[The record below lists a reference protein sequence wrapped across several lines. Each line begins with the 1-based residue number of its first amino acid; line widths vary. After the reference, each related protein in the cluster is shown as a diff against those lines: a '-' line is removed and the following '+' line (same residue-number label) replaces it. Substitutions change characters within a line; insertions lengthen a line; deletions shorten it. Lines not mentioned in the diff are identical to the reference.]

1 MKVKN
6 LILLIFLSVLS
17 AQSALAHRLVY
28 ETQDSS
34 NNIATGVYLNEVT
47 GDLVIQKYQFSKSE
61 LKARDYEFPKEV
73 KSFASFYH
81 PLSKLRPDI
90 AQEKINISLHQ
101 SSPDIQVELE
111 KAMRIPRAAG
121 NELIQ
126 KVNLAIF
133 EGGSNK
139 VIPGGGGGGSGS
151 QKSFAIL
158 SDKSGKLLLAKGRN
172 SKLSLP
178 KVSSFP
184 KDLVNSLSS
193 KSSKELD
200 ISTPMKVD
208 RALSSMNSI
217 VRTYDFSQNQRNEL
231 INELNKKKN
240 ALSTK
245 ISNMSLVKSV
255 IKNGERVDL
264 YFDFNDGSF
273 YLKTSKN
280 GVLKD
285 DEFFPV
291 SDDKNLEDLK
301 HKLEREGLYSKNE
314 FDESFDDYY
323 IQSCESLES
332 LQSLLPDLDSN
343 IANILKVNDK
353 LWGSYLENAISSK
366 PIILQDGGMVFAIS
380 ALNESH
386 NVKLKVN
393 NSGEVIGVDFLD
405 EEKATRDGLKVK
417 RVTENGKAYFK
428 IVATDP
434 INKEEIDQ
442 FFFDSEKSADG
453 RNSVAVYVRGSGE
466 GKDIY
471 DKNIYKI
478 SLSEGRITQADKKI
492 QLSSS
497 RDDAYPQNI
506 SRGSGQEVKSFFF
519 KNFFSLDSK
528 REKLADEIQSAV
540 NGQIGSI
547 NKDGKV
553 YLNKGEINQVV
564 LDIVNDVERDIPEL
578 NADVGKLTA
587 KTYEHSYKNFVSN
600 IVPKMVKEL
609 LPGESDKF
617 YSDITNASMLSL
629 NRCLEKA
636 SEKSNEKAAADCME
650 VYMKEAPIKIGEE
663 VLKFQLKVND
673 QEALSAT
680 SVSEYTKCIK
690 ENYDATLDMAY
701 VKGCVFKALLTS
713 VDKGLER
720 VVSVSLEDME
730 NVYKKNGKNIT
741 LNVSSETLDRARKDL
756 RECYEKKGYIAP
768 RLFKDNYNQRKLNS
782 LGTDEFKNDLLS
794 CSSRIEQVVGRSVS
808 QILVNHELDAMD
820 IKGSEKD
827 QIRNTTL
834 VSGYDNCIEIQKGMA
849 ERLAAKGEFSTVRA
863 GLCADLVTLTATNLV
878 ITKTLKDKLGND
890 LWADLMIR
898 DKAPHI
904 KCFEDLKS
912 AARNELIESEGR
924 TNGFEKESA
933 ECLKESVVWA
943 SYHLGQSE
951 LANVFASDPLYR
963 NVSLSDQKKDYYA
976 KMIQSCFKKKLAS
989 YDSVTEVSSSL
1000 DKIQSACTV
1009 ELVMSDS
1016 ASSDIL
1022 APIVTGMLEDSGVD
1036 KEIIDKTRGDIVDKM
1051 RQNVSKALEKKDLNL
1066 DEVVIEFKK
1075 IQGEATYLVADSTID
1090 KYVHDMVPGENSEKI
1105 SKELREKLFEGKY
1118 NFRPRLLEAKSK
1130 EDLDFIVNH
1139 MTEIAAVDLT
1149 EHASRAEGKKLQE
1162 KGLLKTNED
1171 VEKLAKNGRNY
1182 MEKCLEERAPSVEL
1196 KTHLDSCVLKVKS
1209 SVTYDVFD
1217 DQLKELLFTG
1227 PYSEAFTDSE
1237 REVVYKKFINEDLRE
1252 GINQSYKDD
1261 NLEALQ
1267 SKFTLEATSVI
1278 GEKVLRKSIND
1289 LYIGNI
1295 NKSSPDYLAKST
1307 EANAVA
1313 DIANDELQ
1321 NCLESLKGK
1330 PDANTEECINAAR
1343 FKATSLVFADKVRPF
1358 LNLLSKNK
1366 SVQDRFLNTEL
1377 SVFKRCTEVK
1387 GNLAKEYTDA
1397 VNGCLVESIF
1407 DLVSEL
1413 VVKGSET
1420 TDFLKNIAE
1429 SDLSDFRVCI
1439 EDKKR
1444 DLVKNSADLKSSEAS
1459 RKSLYAKIDKRE
1471 DFWMEYFNNSPSE
1484 DSQKKIDWAIEVVQV
1499 CGLSRAVPEVLSSLR
1514 QSGKLS
1520 EKLSLSRGEELYT
1533 INAIAKVEQFAK
1545 DTLQNGLWLKMESK
1559 ETESNSTVSEELE
1572 LETLSTY
1579 LDQYMPMIGEYLKK
1593 LHDYDE
1599 KGSKAALDKLLNQ
1612 IRAEL
1617 KVKGELSLDDLKSIL
1632 MKSDL
1637 IDIVIEAEI
1646 ANFVKKEAKEPLSK
1660 EGVDAATIEKLG
1672 SKNILG
1678 PIFKTSEGKKAI
1690 AEIKEQFI
1698 APMLAGKGSKDIP
1711 ESIVTDVKHLLA
1723 KDTRVGGFVETLA
1736 GAIVQKK
1743 LEEKRPKNFA
1753 SSGIASMLGYDTKD
1767 FLWSNLRTRRESG
1780 TDTAQQPVNKALGY
1794 FGDKILL
1801 PMLLKNDLGTRTE
1814 KGIFR
1819 DSKIDIMQERQEKFS
1834 TMIEDIM
1841 EL

>member
-1 MKVKN
+1 M
-6 LILLIFLSVLS
+6 
-17 AQSALAHRLVY
+17 LAHKLVY
-28 ETQDSS
+28 ETQDSL

-47 GDLVIQKYQFSKSE
+47 GDLVVQKYQFSKSE
-61 LKARDYEFPKEV
+61 LKANDYKFPSEV

-90 AQEKINISLHQ
+90 VQEKINISLNQ
-101 SSPDIQVELE
+101 SSPDVQVQLE
-111 KAMRIPRAAG
+111 KALRVSRPVG

-126 KVNLAIF
+126 KVNMAIYK
-133 EGGSNK
+133 GGSNK
-139 VIPGGGGGGSGS
+139 VIPGGGSGS
-151 QKSFAIL
+151 QKSFAVL

-193 KSSKELD
+193 KSSKEFD

-208 RALSSMNSI
+208 RALDSMNSI
-217 VRTYDFSQNQRNEL
+217 VRTYGFSQGQRSEL
-231 INELNKKKN
+231 INELNRKKSD
-240 ALSTK
+240 LSKK
-245 ISNMSLVKSV
+245 ISGMSLVKSV
-255 IKNGERVDL
+255 MKNGERTDL

-301 HKLEREGLYSKNE
+301 HKLEREGLYSKSE

-323 IQSCESLES
+323 TQSCESLES
-332 LQSLLPDLDSN
+332 LQNLLPNLDSN

-366 PIILQDGGMVFAIS
+366 PIVVQDGGMVLAIS

-393 NSGEVIGVDFLD
+393 NSGEIVGVDFLD
-405 EEKATRDGLKVK
+405 EEKAKRDGLKVK
-417 RVTENGKAYFK
+417 RITENGKAYFK

-434 INKEEIDQ
+434 TSKEEIDQ
-442 FFFDSEKSADG
+442 FFFDFEESADG
-453 RNSVAVYVRGSGE
+453 RNSIAIYVRGNGE

-471 DKNIYKI
+471 DKNIYKV
-478 SLSEGRITQADKKI
+478 SLSEGRITQVDKKI

-497 RDDAYPQNI
+497 RVDTYPQDI
-506 SRGSGQEVKSFFF
+506 SRGSGQGVKSFFF
-519 KNFFSLDSK
+519 KNFFSLESK
-528 REKLADEIQSAV
+528 REKLADEIQNAV
-540 NGQIGSI
+540 DGQIESI
-547 NKDGKV
+547 NKDGKI
-553 YLNKGEINQVV
+553 YLNKSEINQIV
-564 LDIVNDVERDIPEL
+564 LDIVNDVERDIPNL
-578 NADVGKLTA
+578 NSDVAKLTA
-587 KTYEHSYKNFVSN
+587 KTYEHSYKNFISN

-617 YSDITNASMLSL
+617 YLDITAASMLSL
-629 NRCLEKA
+629 NKCLEKA
-636 SEKSNEKAAADCME
+636 SGKSNEKAAADCME
-650 VYMKEAPIKIGEE
+650 VYMKEAPVKIGEE
-663 VLKFQLKVND
+663 VLKFQLKIND
-673 QEALSAT
+673 QEVLSAT

-701 VKGCVFKALLTS
+701 VKGCVFKALLTA
-713 VDKGLER
+713 VDKDLES
-720 VVSVSLEDME
+720 VVSVSLKDME
-730 NVYKKNGKNIT
+730 NDYKKDGKNTT
-741 LNVSSETLDRARKDL
+741 LNVSSETIDRARRDL

-782 LGTDEFKNDLLS
+782 LGTDDFKNDLLG

-808 QILVNHELDAMD
+808 EILVNHELDVMD
-820 IKGSEKD
+820 IKGEEKD

-834 VSGYDNCIEIQKGMA
+834 VSGYDNCIEIQRGIE
-849 ERLAAKGEFSTVRA
+849 ERASAKGEFSAVRA
-863 GLCADLVTLTATNLV
+863 GVCADLVTLTATNLV
-878 ITKTLKDKLGND
+878 ITKTLKDKLGSD
-890 LWADLMIR
+890 LWNDLMIS

-912 AARNELIESEGR
+912 AARNELIDSQGP
-924 TNGFEKESA
+924 TNGFGKESA

-951 LANVFASDPLYR
+951 LANVFTSDPLYR

-976 KMIQSCFKKKLAS
+976 KLIQGCFKKKLAS
-989 YDSVTEVSSSL
+989 YNSVTEVSGSL
-1000 DKIQSACTV
+1000 DKIQSECTV

-1016 ASSDIL
+1016 AGSDIL
-1022 APIVTGMLEDSGVD
+1022 APIVTGMLEDSDID
-1036 KEIIDKTRGDIVDKM
+1036 KEIIDKTRDEIVRRM
-1051 RQNVSKALEKKDLNL
+1051 RQNVADVLGKKSLTL
-1066 DEVVIEFKK
+1066 DEVVTEFKK

-1090 KYVHDMVPGENSEKI
+1090 KYVHDMVPGEDSEKI
-1105 SKELREKLFEGKY
+1105 SKNLREKLFEGKY
-1118 NFRPRLLEAKSK
+1118 NFRPRLLEAKGK
-1130 EDLDFIVNH
+1130 EDLDTIVGN

-1149 EHASRAEGKKLQE
+1149 EHASRAEGRKLLE

-1196 KTHLDSCVLKVKS
+1196 KTHLDDCVLKVKS

-1217 DQLKELLFTG
+1217 DQLKELLFSG
-1227 PYSEAFTDSE
+1227 PYADAFSDSE
-1237 REVVYKKFINEDLRE
+1237 REAVYKKFVNDDLRK

-1261 NLEALQ
+1261 NLEAFQ
-1267 SKFTLEATSVI
+1267 SRFTLEATSVI
-1278 GEKVLRKSIND
+1278 GEKVLRKSISD
-1289 LYIGNI
+1289 LYVGKI
-1295 NKSSPDYLAKST
+1295 NESSPLYSSKLK
-1307 EANAVA
+1307 EANTVA

-1321 NCLESLKGK
+1321 KCLLSLKGK
-1330 PDANTEECINAAR
+1330 ADASTEDCINGAR
-1343 FKATSLVFADKVRPF
+1343 FKATSLVFADKVRPY
-1358 LNLLSKNK
+1358 LSLLSKDK
-1366 SVQDRFLNTEL
+1366 SVQDRFLNSEL
-1377 SVFKRCTEVK
+1377 SNFKTCTEVK
-1387 GNLAKEYTDA
+1387 RDLAKDYTDA
-1397 VNGCLVESIF
+1397 VNSCLIESIF
-1407 DLVSEL
+1407 DLVDEFAI
-1413 VVKGSET
+1413 KGSET
-1420 TDFLKNIAE
+1420 TDFLKNITQR
-1429 SDLSDFRVCI
+1429 DLSKFKVCI

-1444 DLVKNSADLKSSEAS
+1444 DLVKNSSDLKSNEAI
-1459 RKSLYAKIDKRE
+1459 RKSLYSKTDKRE
-1471 DFWMEYFNNSPSE
+1471 DFWMEYFNHSPNENSQE
-1484 DSQKKIDWAIEVVQV
+1484 KIDWAIQVVQT
-1499 CGLSRAVPEVLSSLR
+1499 CGLSEMVPKVLSSLR
-1514 QSGKLS
+1514 QSRKLRD
-1520 EKLSLSRGEELYT
+1520 KLSLSRGEELYT
-1533 INAIAKVEQFAK
+1533 INAIDKVEQFAK
-1545 DTLQNGLWLKMESK
+1545 DTLQDGLWLKIESS
-1559 ETESNSTVSEELE
+1559 EAGANSSASEELK

-1579 LDQYMPMIGEYLKK
+1579 LDKYMPMMGEYLKK
-1593 LHDYDE
+1593 LHGYDAE
-1599 KGSKAALDKLLNQ
+1599 GSKVALDKLLNE

-1617 KVKGELSLDDLKSIL
+1617 KVKEELSLDDLKKIL

-1646 ANFVKKEAKEPLSK
+1646 SNFVKKEAKEPLRK

-1672 SKNILG
+1672 AKNILG
-1678 PIFKTSEGKKAI
+1678 PIFKTNEGKKAI
-1690 AEIKEQFI
+1690 AEIKEKFI
-1698 APMLAGKGSKDIP
+1698 APMLEGKGSKEIP

-1723 KDTRVGGFVETLA
+1723 KDTRMDGFVETLA

-1743 LEEKRPKNFA
+1743 LDEKRPKNFA
-1753 SSGIASMLGYDTKD
+1753 SSGIASMLGYDSKD
-1767 FLWSNLRTRRESG
+1767 FKWRDLRSRKESG
-1780 TDTAQQPVNKALGY
+1780 TATAQQPVNKALSY

-1801 PMLLKNDLGTRTE
+1801 PMLLKEDLGTRTK
-1814 KGIFR
+1814 KGIFS
-1819 DSKIDIMQERQEKFS
+1819 DTKIDIMQERQDKFS